1 MIYVDTNVLLSLLCE
16 DGLTLAAERWHRSTE
31 EPLAISLWTVIEF
44 RSNIGIR
51 IRKKM
56 LSRVAGL
63 AVISEFDRVVNS
75 DMHCLVS
82 IEKHFVQARD
92 WLANPDC
99 SFRSGDAL
107 HLAIAFGHGCREV
120 ISFDRPLGAAARKL
134 RLPVRILS
142 N

>member
-1 MIYVDTNVLLSLLCE
+1 MIYVDTSVLLSLLCE

-56 LSRVAGL
+56 LSRVTGL
-63 AVISEFDRVVNS
+63 ATLSEFDRVTNS
-75 DMHCLVS
+75 DLHSLVPL
-82 IEKHFVQARD
+82 EPHFVQARD
-92 WLANPDC
+92 WLINPGC
-99 SFRSGDAL
+99 SLRSGDAL

-120 ISFDRPLGAAARKL
+120 VSFDQSLGAAAKKL
-134 RLPVRILS
+134 KLPVTVL
-142 N
+142 NA